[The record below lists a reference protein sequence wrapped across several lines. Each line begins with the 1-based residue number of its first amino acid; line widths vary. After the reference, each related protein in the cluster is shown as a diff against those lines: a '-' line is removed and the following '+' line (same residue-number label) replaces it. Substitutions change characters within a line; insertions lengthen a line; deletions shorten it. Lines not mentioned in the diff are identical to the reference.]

1 MTEHT
6 PTRPERR
13 ELAPGLIISRVV
25 TGLWQVADMERDR
38 GPLDLDRAAAA
49 LRAYADAGFDTFDMA
64 DHYGSAEEIAG
75 RMLLMPAG
83 GQTPCGA
90 DQMVPRA
97 RRHDARRGTRRHRPQ
112 PGATRA
118 SSGSTCCSS
127 TGGCSTTRA
136 ISTPCAGWPSSRTK
150 ATSPIWA

>member
-1 MTEHT
+1 MTERT

-38 GPLDLDRAAAA
+38 GPLDLDRAAEA

-75 RMLLMPAG
+75 RML
-83 GQTPCGA
+83 T
-90 DQMVPRA
+90 
-97 RRHDARRGTRRHRPQ
+97 DARERPH
-112 PGATRA
+112 ALR
-118 SSGSTCCSS
+118 C
-127 TGGCSTTRA
+127 
-136 ISTPCAGWPSSRTK
+136 
-150 ATSPIWA
+150 